1 MTRETTC
8 KVLERFEQF
17 ATHVHVLVN
26 MVKVGPFSSISRV
39 FAVPSW
45 LDVSMTEGTTLV
57 I

>member
-17 ATHVHVLVN
+17 ATHVQVLVN

-39 FAVPSW
+39 IPVPSW
-45 LDVSMTEGTTLV
+45 LDVSMTEGTNC
-57 I
+57 